1 MSYFITYI
9 PNFVKT
15 KGITMVRKAF
25 IKSLYNQDLTLWENI
40 EDKILYGKFG
50 CFIRHFIRFI
60 KRLPKWIKICWNQE
74 DWDIGYL
81 YDLIEIRLKDFLKAQ
96 EEDTWHVPKETKR
109 RAKQIKI
116 CLAYLDRY
124 RNWTDYYDY
133 PMDDIYFE
141 KTEDGLGSYMKHK
154 SSINEAKRKGAD
166 KYEKF
171 NYNMFWKRFLQW
183 HQHWWT

>member
-25 IKSLYNQDLTLWENI
+25 IKSLYNQDLTLWGNI

-81 YDLIEIRLKDFLKAQ
+81 YDLI
-96 EEDTWHVPKETKR
+96 
-109 RAKQIKI
+109 
-116 CLAYLDRY
+116 
-124 RNWTDYYDY
+124 
-133 PMDDIYFE
+133 
-141 KTEDGLGSYMKHK
+141 
-154 SSINEAKRKGAD
+154 
-166 KYEKF
+166 
-171 NYNMFWKRFLQW
+171 
-183 HQHWWT
+183 